1 MLNVRNGG
9 GLSMAHVQKFSRGA
23 VGGLSSH
30 IERKTKNHSNKD
42 IDTERTH
49 ENYDLCE
56 KDGDMISRY
65 KERLDEV
72 HCLNRKDVKVM
83 ADWVVTLPEE
93 LKDTS
98 PESQK
103 KFFEETYD
111 FLSERYGKEN
121 VLAGVV
127 HNDETTP
134 HMHFAFMPVTY
145 DEKKQREKVSAKEV
159 LNRNELKSF
168 HQDLDNHLKERI
180 PHIYQKGILN
190 DKTIGVDDVA
200 TLKEK
205 SKEIEQLN
213 ENMDKKKHN
222 LKNEIKKMNSL
233 EGKLKNVYDT
243 RKKLDEFEN
252 KLGKTILG
260 KRTMSSKDL
269 NELKKFVTGIQK
281 SSVKSVIAAE
291 QLEKQNMDLT
301 KKLESTTKQLDLSDE
316 RKKEL
321 ISDINHLEKRYERLQ
336 NQNDRLESHLT
347 VADSKLKD
355 LGYDRSKMS
364 EIEYKGHLVMN
375 RLDEGIKPRNEKV
388 AKNWLGILEENK
400 NKKLINSDRLNQAI
414 EQLQK
419 IIQKMISKIKDIGLS
434 L

>member
-1 MLNVRNGG
+1 MLIVRNGG

-30 IERKTKNHSNKD
+30 IERKTENHSNKD

-56 KDGDMISRY
+56 KDGDMTSRY
-65 KERLDEV
+65 KERFDEV

-145 DEKKQREKVSAKEV
+145 DEKREREKVSAKEV

-180 PHIYQKGILN
+180 PQIYQKGVLN
-190 DKTIGVDDVA
+190 DKTIGVEDVP
-200 TLKEK
+200 TLKK
-205 SKEIEQLN
+205 HSKEIERLN
-213 ENMDKKKHN
+213 KVMDEKKRN
-222 LKNEIKKMNSL
+222 LNKQIKKVSQL
-233 EGKLKNVYDT
+233 EGKAKNVYDT
-243 RKKLDEFEN
+243 RNKLDEFEN

-269 NELKKFVTGIQK
+269 NELKKFVTGVQK
-281 SSVKSVIAAE
+281 VGLKSVGVVE
-291 QLEKQNMDLT
+291 RLEKENLNLYADLNKT
-301 KKLESTTKQLDLSDE
+301 SEKLDSVNEHRRDLIQDKEILESKVERLEVENSSLEDKLTVANSKLLEKEYDLSKMPE
-316 RKKEL
+316 IEFKG
-321 ISDINHLEKRYERLQ
+321 RLVI
-336 NQNDRLESHLT
+336 DRLEKGYEPKNKK
-347 VADSKLKD
+347 VADNW
-355 LGYDRSKMS
+355 
-364 EIEYKGHLVMN
+364 KGI
-375 RLDEGIKPRNEKV
+375 LDE
-388 AKNWLGILEENK
+388 NK
-400 NKKLINSDRLNQAI
+400 EKKLINNKQLNQAMEKLKMI
-414 EQLQK
+414 MQK
-419 IIQKMISKIKDIGLS
+419 IISKIKDIGLS

>member
-30 IERKTKNHSNKD
+30 IERKTENHSNKD

-56 KDGDMISRY
+56 KEGDMTSRY
-65 KERLDEV
+65 KERFDEV

-98 PESQK
+98 PESQR

-168 HQDLDNHLKERI
+168 HKDLDNHLKERI

-213 ENMDKKKHN
+213 ENMDKKKRN
-222 LKNEIKKMNSL
+222 LSNEIKKVNSL

-252 KLGKTILG
+252 KLRKTILG

-281 SSVKSVIAAE
+281 SSVKSVVTAE
-291 QLEKQNMDLT
+291 QLEKQNMNLT
-301 KKLESTTKQLDLSDE
+301 KKLESTENQRDLAE
-316 RKKEL
+316 QRKKEL
-321 ISDINHLEKRYERLQ
+321 ISDIKRLENRYEKLQ
-336 NQNDRLESHLT
+336 NQNDRLESDLT
-347 VADSKLKD
+347 VSRSKLND
-355 LGYDRSKMS
+355 LGYDGSKMS
-364 EIEYKGHLVMN
+364 EIEYKGHLVMD
-375 RLDEGIKPRNEKV
+375 RLDKGIKPRNEKV
-388 AKNWLGILEENK
+388 AKNWMGILEENK
-400 NKKLINSDRLNQAI
+400 NKKLINSDRLNQAM

>member
-1 MLNVRNGG
+1 MLIVRNGG

-30 IERKTKNHSNKD
+30 IERKTENHSNKD

-56 KDGDMISRY
+56 KDGDINSRY
-65 KERLDEV
+65 KERFDEV
-72 HCLNRKDVKVM
+72 HCLNRADVKVM

-93 LKDTS
+93 LKEA
-98 PESQK
+98 PEGSQK
-103 KFFEETYD
+103 RFFEETYD
-111 FLSERYGKEN
+111 FLSERYGEEN

-127 HNDETTP
+127 HNDESTP
-134 HMHFAFMPVTY
+134 HMHFAFMPVTF

-168 HQDLDNHLKERI
+168 HQDLDKHLKERI
-180 PHIYQKGILN
+180 PQIYQKGVLN
-190 DKTIGVDDVA
+190 DKTIGVENVQI
-200 TLKEK
+200 LKEK
-205 SKEIEQLN
+205 SKEIEQLG
-213 ENMDKKKHN
+213 ESMDQKKRN
-222 LKNEIKKMNSL
+222 LNNQIKKVNSL
-233 EGKLKNVYDT
+233 ESKLKNVYDT

-281 SSVKSVIAAE
+281 SSLKSVKAAE
-291 QLEKQNMDLT
+291 QLESENTNLYKE
-301 KKLESTTKQLDLSDE
+301 LESVTKQRDQVNQRKNELVSD
-316 RKKEL
+316 
-321 ISDINHLEKRYERLQ
+321 NQHLEKRYERLQ
-336 NQNDRLESHLT
+336 NQNDRLESDLT

-355 LGYDRSKMS
+355 LGYDRSKMA
-364 EIEYKGHLVMN
+364 EIEYKGHLVMD
-375 RLDEGIKPRNEKV
+375 RLDKGIKPRNEKV

-400 NKKLINSDRLNQAI
+400 NKKLINSDRLNQAM